1 MGKLVEQSIKTLYQG
16 VSRQPDPVRLPGQV
30 EEANNILVSVVT
42 GGFESRPASR
52 HISKFDGIAPGDE
65 PAVYAYSRDNLEQYM
80 IIINNGDLK
89 VYDLDGVEKTV
100 NFTDYEEDAEGNVIR
115 TGKEYI
121 QGLTAQDASFVT
133 IADFTI
139 IANRKKTV
147 QMLPSGYVPIHDALV
162 NCRTTNSSTAY
173 ELWIYTDLENP
184 NGPTSTK
191 IWSFTATNAISST
204 TVADNIMANL
214 NLPSGF
220 TATRFDL
227 AIYFVGD
234 EPFEIEQRGSDNTY
248 GPWAM
253 GDVVENREYLP
264 NTAPEGYPI
273 RIGGNIDGDQYGYW
287 AKYSKD
293 EGGWVECPDPYEDN
307 EFDHDTMPHFLIRQ
321 ADGTFEFRQ
330 GEYPARIAGDIDT
343 VPHPDFVN
351 NEITSV
357 VFHRNRLGLVSGET
371 VFFSQ
376 AGKYFTF
383 WPDFSTQSLDSDAF
397 GLTASSETVNNLQHA
412 VGFRKSLFLTSNK
425 AQFEVSGSQLL
436 TPSTAS
442 VDLSTTY
449 LTEKKCKPITLGNTL
464 YFAAQSG
471 RDAIVFEYQY
481 DDNTV
486 SNVAADITLHAL
498 SYIPAPI
505 IRMTGDPTN
514 DMIMLLT
521 EEDRNAL
528 YVYKMYV
535 DGETK
540 AQSAWMKWTY
550 GDDVKIKWM
559 EVIDGELYVLLSR
572 GDEVFFEKTF
582 LRYELS
588 IEKHPYQIS
597 MDRQVRVVGVYD
609 EATNT
614 TTWTLPYKHF
624 DRSRVVLSTDF
635 PAGLVGEVLT
645 VSYPSGTTVSAFGDY
660 SQGEAIIG
668 EVYVSRVLLSKLYPR
683 DPQNM
688 RSTITSGRFQLRNI
702 TFNYKQS
709 GFFKVRVTPEFR
721 DPRTFAFT
729 GRIVGSGDSRIG
741 IPAISSLGAFRV
753 PVMSRGDTVQI
764 EVINDSEKPMNITSI
779 DYVGF
784 FNELTRQG

>member
-30 EEANNILVSVVT
+30 EEADNILVSVVT

-52 HISKFDGIAPGDE
+52 HIAAMAGIAPEDT

-80 IIINNGDLK
+80 IIINNGDLR

-100 NFTDYEEDAEGNVIR
+100 VFSDADEANGI

-121 QGLTAQDASFVT
+121 DGLGQQDVAFVT
-133 IADFTI
+133 IADYTI
-139 IANRKKTV
+139 IANRNKTV
-147 QMLPSGYVPIHDALV
+147 QMLPSAYVPINDALV
-162 NCRTTNSSTAY
+162 NCRVTNSSTAY
-173 ELWIYTDLENP
+173 EIWIHTDLDNP
-184 NGPTSTK
+184 NGKTSTRV
-191 IWSFTATNAISST
+191 WNYSVTNAVSAT
-204 TVADNIMANL
+204 AVADHIMSNMS
-214 NLPSGF
+214 LPAGF
-220 TATRFDL
+220 TKERLDTT
-227 AIYFVGD
+227 IYIVGNQ
-234 EPFEIEQRGSDNTY
+234 EFEIEQRGADDTY

-253 GDVVENREYLP
+253 GDVVSGRELLP
-264 NTAPEGYPI
+264 NSAPEGYPI
-273 RIGGNIDGDQYGYW
+273 RVGGNIDGDQYGYW

-293 EGGWVECPDPYEDN
+293 DGGWVECPDPYEQN

-330 GEYPARIAGDIDT
+330 GEYPPRIAGDIET
-343 VPHPDFVN
+343 VPHPDFVD

-357 VFHRNRLGLVSGET
+357 VFHRNRLGFVSGET

-376 AGKYFTF
+376 SGKYFTF

-425 AQFEVSGSQLL
+425 AQFEVSGTQLL
-436 TPSTAS
+436 SPSTAS

-481 DDNTV
+481 DDTSV
-486 SNVAADITLHAL
+486 SNVASDITLHAL

-521 EEDRNAL
+521 EEDQQSL

-535 DGETK
+535 DGDTK
-540 AQSAWMKWTY
+540 AQSAWMRWTY
-550 GDDVKIKWM
+550 GDNTKIKWM
-559 EVIDGELYVLLSR
+559 EVIDGQLYMLLSR
-572 GDEVFFEKTF
+572 GDEVFFERTF
-582 LRYELS
+582 LRYELTA
-588 IEKHPYQIS
+588 EKHPYQVS
-597 MDRQVRVVGVYD
+597 MDRQVRIVGNYD
-609 EATNT
+609 PATNK

-624 DRSRVVLSTDF
+624 NNSRVVLSTDF
-635 PAGLVGEVLT
+635 PVGLVGEVLT
-645 VSYPSGTTVSAFGDY
+645 TAYSDEYTLSADGNYSGGD
-660 SQGEAIIG
+660 AIIG
-668 EVYVSRVLLSKLYPR
+668 TVYVSRVMLSKLYPR

-709 GFFKVRVTPEFR
+709 GFFKVRITPEFR
-721 DPRTFAFT
+721 DSRTHAFT

-753 PVMSRGDTVQI
+753 PVMSRGDTVKV
-764 EVINDSEKPMNITSI
+764 EVLNDSEKPMNITSI